1 MPKQL
6 CVFLGTVQILDP
18 KSNSSGLRRSP
29 DSEDAS
35 SEYILSRLI
44 AGQRGNQHKEE
55 VYCIAAPL
63 DYKTR
68 PLFIKLCQLIIRKKK
83 HKKKGKRK
91 GKQKKEKKKRKEGK
105 REEERARYGQKG
117 AEGNLGQQCS
127 FGLTE
132 LIYLYEV
139 HKSETAINL
148 VKM

>member
-18 KSNSSGLRRSP
+18 KPNSSGLRRSP
-29 DSEDAS
+29 ASEDAS

-44 AGQRGNQHKEE
+44 AGQRGNQYKEE

-68 PLFIKLCQLIIRKKK
+68 LLFTKLCQLIIRKKY
-83 HKKKGKRK
+83 KKKGKRK
-91 GKQKKEKKKRKEGK
+91 GKQKKEKRKEGK
-105 REEERARYGQKG
+105 KEKGRRKETDMGRKVQK
-117 AEGNLGQQCS
+117 ATLAKRS

-139 HKSETAINL
+139 HKSETTINL